1 MCSDTNCWGFWLP
14 HARIGGVLIVAQRRV
29 KHTETM
35 FYVVRQNR
43 LHPRESPY
51 YHRYIEKGL
60 QQIHGGG
67 SLNSQLTLVLLQ
79 LLQWQQPLQL
89 SLFSTLLHTLTFSLS
104 STLSICSQQDM
115 PLYRQIWSTWRGQ

>member
-1 MCSDTNCWGFWLP
+1 MCSDTNCWGFRLP

-29 KHTETM
+29 KYTETM

-51 YHRYIEKGL
+51 YQRYIEKGL

-89 SLFSTLLHTLTFSLS
+89 SLSLHSLAHTHVLTLFNPLNLLSTRHASL
-104 STLSICSQQDM
+104 
-115 PLYRQIWSTWRGQ
+115 